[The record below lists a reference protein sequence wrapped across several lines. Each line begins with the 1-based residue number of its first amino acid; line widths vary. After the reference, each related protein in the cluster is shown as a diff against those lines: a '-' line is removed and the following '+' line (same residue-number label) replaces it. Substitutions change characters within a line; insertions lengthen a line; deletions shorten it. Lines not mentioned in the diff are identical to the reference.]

1 MEEIETLDDIDFTE
15 QDNLEEISLK
25 VRISSGISSRALT
38 RGGVVFQSEI
48 GEAVRRTEGER
59 NKFSNHL
66 EEIKKCASVRD
77 VRGEDD
83 GKMKQV
89 ELFLPHVQA
98 GQEDI
103 DISSY
108 NRANIAQQ
116 LRLKMLPREEQ
127 VKARIPL
134 LAKQLETLSPG
145 DLKWDEF
152 ERAEME
158 KS

>member
-1 MEEIETLDDIDFTE
+1 MVFHSEIE
-15 QDNLEEISLK
+15 
-25 VRISSGISSRALT
+25 
-38 RGGVVFQSEI
+38 
-48 GEAVRRTEGER
+48 EAARRTEGER
-59 NKFSNHL
+59 NNFSNHL
-66 EEIKKCASVRD
+66 EEIKKEAAKFASARD
-77 VRGEDD
+77 VRGEDS

-103 DISSY
+103 DASSY

-127 VKARIPL
+127 IKARMPL